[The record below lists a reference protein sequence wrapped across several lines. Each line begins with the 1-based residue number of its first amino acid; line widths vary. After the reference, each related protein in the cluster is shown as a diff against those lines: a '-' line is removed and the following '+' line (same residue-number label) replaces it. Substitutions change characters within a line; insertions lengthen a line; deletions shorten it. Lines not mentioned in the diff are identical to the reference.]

1 MGRRVD
7 AGKRSTILRREGLP
21 LPASAART
29 VEGPLAVGG
38 KNYGVGVGRTPFPDQ
53 PRGSR
58 PLAGFRGRQD
68 LARAKWNP
76 GGKRSGRQA
85 VLAARRYSPPRRI
98 APPRQDWRTPLQSQP
113 LGCRNLLPPRV
124 RTPGAMEC
132 SNVRPLEVP
141 ALSLPG
147 NLRGWGT
154 TPLTQ
159 PENKRRGHLKLRPH
173 PQ

>member
-21 LPASAART
+21 FLASAART

-38 KNYGVGVGRTPFPDQ
+38 DKNQGVGVGRTPFPDP

-58 PLAGFRGRQD
+58 PLAGFHGRQD

-113 LGCRNLLPPRV
+113 GGCRNLLPPWY
-124 RTPGAMEC
+124 E
-132 SNVRPLEVP
+132 PLGHWSAAPSGPWKCPVYP
-141 ALSLPG
+141 SLEICADGGQRLLPNRNMNG
-147 NLRGWGT
+147 EDT
-154 TPLTQ
+154 
-159 PENKRRGHLKLRPH
+159 
-173 PQ
+173 